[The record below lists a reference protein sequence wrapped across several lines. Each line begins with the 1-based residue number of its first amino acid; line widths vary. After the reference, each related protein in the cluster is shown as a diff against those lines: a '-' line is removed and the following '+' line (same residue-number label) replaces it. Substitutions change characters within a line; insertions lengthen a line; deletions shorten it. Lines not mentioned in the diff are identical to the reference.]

1 MKLTMTQAE
10 AEKIL
15 LEWAQNKFPDQF
27 NIVEFDSYSYS
38 KTFTFS
44 KEEIIGLI
52 PAQAFIDY
60 DRAKEVLEKVSQA
73 TLSSVKEQ
81 IGGMK

>member
-44 KEEIIGLI
+44 KEEIK
-52 PAQAFIDY
+52 D
-60 DRAKEVLEKVSQA
+60 A
-73 TLSSVKEQ
+73 TQ
-81 IGGMK
+81 